1 MIRRGRMKLKV
12 ETLTK
17 PAFAPFGEVV
27 EATGAREI
35 PINQGY
41 AVRRNGL
48 AGIDVAHNGG
58 DVNVSL
64 FVAQPRPMPIAIEVM
79 ERHPDGSQLFYPLQ
93 DRDWLAVV
101 CGDPHD
107 LGSYRAFLASG
118 RQGVNYARNVWHHPL
133 LVCDP
138 DSRFMVV
145 DRAGPGA
152 NLEEV
157 FLDKTHGLE
166 LEFDAALL
174 NLSGAAR

>member
-1 MIRRGRMKLKV
+1 MKLKV
-12 ETLTK
+12 EPLTK
-17 PAFAPFGEVV
+17 VAFAPFGEVV
-27 EATGAREI
+27 EAAGAREI

-48 AGIDVAHNGG
+48 ARVDVAHQGG
-58 DVNVSL
+58 DTQVCL
-64 FVAQPRPMPIAIEVM
+64 FVAQPRPAPVAIEVM

-93 DRDWLAVV
+93 DRDWLVVV
-101 CGDPHD
+101 CDDPKTPA
-107 LGSYRAFLASG
+107 SYRAFLATG

-133 LVCDP
+133 LVCDA

-157 FLDKTHGLE
+157 FLDKAQPLE
-166 LEFDAALL
+166 LDFDAASL
-174 NLSGAAR
+174 NTPGAAR